1 MTVSVAGRP
10 IHQRAGIHEPGRLV
24 LELIDG
30 GSEWL
35 DWAMKAP
42 QALYHFDDE
51 TALVAGVQ
59 AGLHASPFLLLRKRG
74 LMVSPAT
81 LMTLSRADLKALA
94 QGEQPG
100 NGKAATARADKVV
113 SDHKLVTQADLA
125 DGATFLTELK
135 VAGEPVFQF
144 MGFGD
149 RLAIHRLFQVSIRSD
164 APSEA
169 LQQEA
174 AAFAIV
180 QSQTPLEFADFYL
193 AYLQYVAALAAKGTQ
208 PADRAERA
216 ALVETAVY
224 TLRPL
229 LFHALECP
237 RVDGPTAPW
246 EVSTAVQEWLMMG
259 RQLGFSRLSQGV
271 QQVIAYSGFAGQDDP
286 DEAEGIVGAY
296 LAGAQA
302 LLASQELGPG
312 RIGQDGASYSYHV
325 ESSSTQADIA
335 LGADGIVTLSSFRP
349 KEPATPSTT

>member
-10 IHQRAGIHEPGRLV
+10 IHHRAGIHEPGRLV
-24 LELIDG
+24 LGLIDG
-30 GSEWL
+30 GAEWL
-35 DWAMKAP
+35 DWAIDAP

-59 AGLHASPFLLLRKRG
+59 DGLHASPFLLLRQRG

-81 LMTLSRADLKALA
+81 LMTFSRADLKALA
-94 QGEQPG
+94 QGERPG

-113 SDHKLVTQADLA
+113 SDHKLATQADLA
-125 DGATFLTELK
+125 DGSAFLTELK
-135 VAGEPVFQF
+135 VADEPVFQF
-144 MGFGD
+144 MGLGD
-149 RLAIHRLFQVSIRSD
+149 RLAMHGLFQESIRSE
-164 APSEA
+164 APEEA

-174 AAFAIV
+174 AAFAV
-180 QSQTPLEFADFYL
+180 GQSQSPLEFADFYL
-193 AYLQYVAALAAKGTQ
+193 AYLQYVATLAAKGTQ
-208 PADRAERA
+208 PQDPADRA
-216 ALVETAVY
+216 ALVEAAVHI
-224 TLRPL
+224 LEPL

-246 EVSTAVQEWLMMG
+246 EVATAIQEWLMMG

-271 QQVIAYSGFAGQDDP
+271 QQVIAHAGYTGQDS
-286 DEAEGIVGAY
+286 DEAEGIVAAY

-312 RIGQDGASYSYHV
+312 RIGQDGASYAYHV
-325 ESSSTQADIA
+325 ESSSMQADIA
-335 LGADGIVTLSSFRP
+335 LGPDGIVTLSSFRP

>member
-10 IHQRAGIHEPGRLV
+10 IYHRAGIHEPGRLV

-42 QALYHFDDE
+42 QALYHFDDD

-59 AGLHASPFLLLRKRG
+59 DGLHASPFLLLRKRG

-81 LMTLSRADLKALA
+81 LMTFSRADLKALA
-94 QGEQPG
+94 QGERPG

-113 SDHKLVTQADLA
+113 SDHALVTQADLA

-135 VAGEPVFQF
+135 VADEPVFQF
-144 MGFGD
+144 MGFGN
-149 RLAIHRLFQVSIRSD
+149 RLEIHRLFQESIRSD
-164 APSEA
+164 APDES

-174 AAFAIV
+174 AAFAIG
-180 QSQTPLEFADFYL
+180 QSQSPLEFADFYR
-193 AYLQYVAALAAKGTQ
+193 AYLQYAAALAAKGTQ
-208 PADRAERA
+208 PKDPAEREV
-216 ALVETAVY
+216 LVEAAIH
-224 TLRPL
+224 TLEPL

-237 RVDGPTAPW
+237 RVEGPTAPW
-246 EVSTAVQEWLMMG
+246 EVATAIQEWLMMG

-271 QQVIAYSGFAGQDDP
+271 QQVIAHAGFAGQDP
-286 DEAEGIVGAY
+286 DDAEGIVGAY

-312 RIGQDGASYSYHV
+312 LIGQDGASYAYHV
-325 ESSSTQADIA
+325 ESSSAQADVA
-335 LGADGIVTLSSFRP
+335 LGPDGIVTLSSFRP